1 MASKLERPRG
11 VRVIRALVA
20 NVPAV
25 QILLSQCPENFQAIE
40 SFMSPLLISRFSGF
54 LCREL
59 RGVFEKT

>member
-40 SFMSPLLISRFSGF
+40 SFMSALNFTI
-54 LCREL
+54 
-59 RGVFEKT
+59 